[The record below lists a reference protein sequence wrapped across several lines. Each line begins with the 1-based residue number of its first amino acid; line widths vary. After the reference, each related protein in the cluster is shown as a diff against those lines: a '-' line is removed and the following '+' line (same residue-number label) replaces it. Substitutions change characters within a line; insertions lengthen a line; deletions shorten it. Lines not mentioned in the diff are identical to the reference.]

1 MLQVPYL
8 PLAPSLW
15 LTVPSL
21 ALLGSGS
28 AAVVVASYTSCL
40 QAALATPGHAEA
52 AATYSLGQ
60 LQHAPRPY
68 HLPCH
73 SFSVSGLHEA
83 AYSLGNFTGPALAGL
98 MDQKVSSGVFR

>member
-60 LQHAPRPY
+60 LQHAPHPVLVMSFLGSVRPPRGGL
-68 HLPCH
+68 LPGQLH
-73 SFSVSGLHEA
+73 RTRPGRAHVSEGELWSV
-83 AYSLGNFTGPALAGL
+83 
-98 MDQKVSSGVFR
+98 

>member
-21 ALLGSGS
+21 ALLGLGS

-60 LQHAPRPY
+60 LQHAPHPV
-68 HLPCH
+68 LVM
-73 SFSVSGLHEA
+73 SLLSVSGLHEA

-98 MDQKVSSGVFR
+98 VYQKVRISSV

>member
-40 QAALATPGHAEA
+40 QAALATPGHAET

-60 LQHAPRPY
+60 LQHAPHPVTCHVIPWQCPAFTRRPT
-68 HLPCH
+68 PWATSPDPPWPGSCI
-73 SFSVSGLHEA
+73 
-83 AYSLGNFTGPALAGL
+83 
-98 MDQKVSSGVFR
+98 RR